1 MMAFLADNVVL
12 PPRAMSPGPL
22 QFVLPQTAR
31 SVHVTPDQH
40 NRRPPLGISDVAR
53 PEFKSPAYRRV
64 LEQLERFARAER
76 APILIEGE
84 SGTGKTLIARRLH
97 KLSSRAAAP
106 FQYIVLS
113 AVDDSLVGSEL
124 FGHVT
129 GAFTDAR
136 YNRAG
141 LFASAAGGTLFLDE
155 IGKASHAVQQKLL
168 HAVECGEIRPIGSD
182 RDVRVDV
189 RIVAASNVS
198 LAHLAA
204 KDRFLPD
211 LYARLNSFRIEL
223 PPLRQRRD
231 DIPILVDHFVRFRS
245 VEAGYEHPPL
255 VDSALLEALQN
266 APWPNNLRQ
275 LDGTI
280 FRLLVD
286 AQGARELRL
295 THCRDDLAYL
305 RDLVVEDQ
313 PLSARHAEDAIVRAG
328 GSVSGAARLLGVNRT
343 TVQRARKRR
352 LVADDLPVRQNDRC
366 STPPDAAQQD
376 RQHEVTVA

>member
-1 MMAFLADNVVL
+1 VHPSSDHAPRVSTSFNV
-12 PPRAMSPGPL
+12 
-22 QFVLPQTAR
+22 PQATAR
-31 SVHVTPDQH
+31 PDF
-40 NRRPPLGISDVAR
+40 RSI
-53 PEFKSPAYRRV
+53 KYREV
-64 LEQLERFARAER
+64 MEQLERFARAGR

-84 SGTGKTLIARRLH
+84 SGTGKTEIARRLH
-97 KLSSRAAAP
+97 KLSSRATAP

-113 AVDDSLVGSEL
+113 AVDDNLVGSEL

-141 LFASAAGGTLFLDE
+141 LFASAASGTLFLDE

-189 RIVAASNVS
+189 RIVAASNVP
-198 LAHLAA
+198 LARLAA
-204 KDRFLPD
+204 DDRFLPD
-211 LYARLNSFRIEL
+211 LYARLNAFRIEL
-223 PPLRQRRD
+223 PPLRKRRE
-231 DIPILVDHFVRFRS
+231 DIPILVEHFIRLRS
-245 VEAGYEHPPL
+245 VDAGYEQAPRVHP
-255 VDSALLEALQN
+255 ALLAALKN

-275 LDGTI
+275 LDGTV

-295 THCRDDLAYL
+295 EHCRDDLAYL
-305 RDLVVEDQ
+305 RDVVESAEEA
-313 PLSARHAEDAIVRAG
+313 LSARCAEDAIARAG

-343 TVQRARKRR
+343 TVQRARKRPV
-352 LVADDLPVRQNDRC
+352 VADDIAPVPHTPPC
-366 STPPDAAQQD
+366 STQTTAAPQGIE
-376 RQHEVTVA
+376 RESSVA